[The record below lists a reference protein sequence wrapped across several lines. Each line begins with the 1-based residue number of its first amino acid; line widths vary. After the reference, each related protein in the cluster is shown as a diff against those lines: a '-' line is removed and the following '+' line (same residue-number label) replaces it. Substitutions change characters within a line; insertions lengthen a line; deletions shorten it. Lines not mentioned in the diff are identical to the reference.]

1 MKQKKLHIAILGSV
15 FIPCPPIKQGGTEWV
30 VYYQANGL
38 KALGHD
44 VTLFAI
50 KGSETNAK
58 LIPIADK
65 GAVTYDVVLSKMESS
80 RKLRLEMSYIARAAE
95 LILHE
100 SKKKKFDVIFN
111 HIRGGETML
120 PLAHTLHTPL
130 VTVMHLPV
138 FAEQVAVY
146 KEYNAP
152 LTPIANHQKSAFPK
166 LNYTKTVYNG
176 IDPQRFPFNATPK
189 DYFLCITTIG
199 EHKNTGAAIQA
210 ALKTNAK
217 LIIAGKIRDKEYY
230 EEKVKPFV
238 DGKQITYLGEIGFEE
253 KIKLY
258 QGARGFIFPT
268 IWPEPFGLVAIEAL
282 ACGTPVIGW
291 KSGGVPEIVEHGKN
305 GFLVQS
311 IDEIVAGIK
320 NINQISR
327 KAARES
333 FEKKFTSDIMIKNY
347 ETVAYQVSSKK

>member
-1 MKQKKLHIAILGSV
+1 MKKRKLRIAILGSV

-38 KALGHD
+38 KKLGHD

-50 KGSETNAK
+50 KGSDTRAK
-58 LIPIADK
+58 LVPIADK
-65 GAVTYDVVLSKMESS
+65 GAVSYDVVLSKMESS

-95 LILHE
+95 LILRE

-120 PLAHTLHTPL
+120 PLAHTLKTPL

-138 FAEQVAVY
+138 FAEQVPVY

-152 LTPIANHQKSAFPK
+152 LTPIANHQKKAFPG
-166 LNYTKTVYNG
+166 LRYTKTVYNG
-176 IDPQRFPFNATPK
+176 IDPKKFPFNPTPK

-210 ALKTNAK
+210 ARKARVK
-217 LIIAGKIRDKEYY
+217 LVIAGKIRDKEYY
-230 EEKVKPFV
+230 AEKVAPFI
-238 DGKQITYLGEIGFEE
+238 DGKQITYLGEIGFAE
-253 KIKLY
+253 KVKLY

-291 KSGGVPEIVEHGKN
+291 KSGGVPEIVGHGKN
-305 GFLVQS
+305 GFLVDS
-311 IDEIVAGIK
+311 VEKIVAGIK
-320 NINQISR
+320 AIDTISR
-327 KAARES
+327 KDVRAS

-347 ETVAYQVSSKK
+347 EAVAYQLAK

>member
-1 MKQKKLHIAILGSV
+1 MKQKKLRIAILGSV
-15 FIPCPPIKQGGTEWV
+15 FIPCPPVKQGGTEWV

-38 KALGHD
+38 KKLGHD
-44 VTLFAI
+44 VTLFAL
-50 KGSETNAK
+50 KGSQTNAK
-58 LIPIADK
+58 LIPIANK
-65 GAVTYDVVLSKMESS
+65 GAADYDVVLSKMESS

-95 LILHE
+95 LILKE

-120 PLAHTLHTPL
+120 PLANTLKTPL

-152 LTPIANHQKSAFPK
+152 LTPIANHQKKPFPN
-166 LNYTKTVYNG
+166 LRYTKTVYNG
-176 IDPQRFPFNATPK
+176 IDEKKFPFNATPK

-210 ALKTNAK
+210 ALKARVK
-217 LIIAGKIRDKEYY
+217 LIIAGKIRDQEYY
-230 EEKVKPFV
+230 EKSVKPFV
-238 DGKQITYLGEIGFEE
+238 DGKQITYVGQIGFEE

-268 IWPEPFGLVAIEAL
+268 IWSEPFGLVAIEAL

-305 GFLVQS
+305 GFLVDS
-311 IDEIVAGIK
+311 VDGIVMGIK
-320 NINQISR
+320 NIDRLSR
-327 KAARES
+327 KTARES
-333 FEKKFTSDIMIKNY
+333 FEKKFTADIMIKNY
-347 ETVAYQVSSKK
+347 ETVAYQVTHKK